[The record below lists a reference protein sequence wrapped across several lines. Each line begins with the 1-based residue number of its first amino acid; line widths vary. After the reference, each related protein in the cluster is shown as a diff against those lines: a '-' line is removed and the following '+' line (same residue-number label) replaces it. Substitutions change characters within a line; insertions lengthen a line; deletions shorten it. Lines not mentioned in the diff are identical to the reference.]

1 MKMNQRKC
9 GVQTGKLDGW
19 EYHLAGDF
27 QAKTLFIQFMDKA
40 ELDCLREEVR
50 LVCALTS
57 KTSENSDVSGNAQP
71 FLMAGVGVTDWN
83 AQLSPWYAP
92 AVRGTQVFSGHAQDT
107 LDFLEQSLIPGLM
120 SQFPALA
127 SGIIEKR
134 NENGSN
140 GAKSNG
146 MKSNGTI
153 GIGGYSLAGL
163 FALWASC
170 KSSSFQGTAAVSPSV
185 WFPGWLPF
193 LAEHPVRSGCVYL
206 SLGRKEEKA
215 GNPVMAQVGDALR
228 ETKEMLDQRSD
239 QKVSS
244 ILEWNPGNHFFEP
257 RRRMAK
263 GFAWLL
269 EAFSNTF

>member
-9 GVQTGKLDGW
+9 RVQTGKLDGW

-50 LVCALTS
+50 LVHALTS

-71 FLMAGVGVTDWN
+71 FLLAGVGVTDWN

-92 AVRGTQVFSGHAQDT
+92 AVRGTQAFAGHAQDT
-107 LDFLEQSLIPGLM
+107 LYFLEQSLIPSLM

-127 SGIIEKR
+127 SDIIKKKK
-134 NENGSN
+134 ENG
-140 GAKSNG
+140 
-146 MKSNGTI
+146 SNGTI

-193 LAEHPVRSGCVYL
+193 LAEHPVQAGCVYL

-228 ETKEMLDQRSD
+228 ETRAMLDQRSD
-239 QKVSS
+239 PRVSN

-257 RRRMAK
+257 QRRMAK
-263 GFAWLL
+263 GLAWLL